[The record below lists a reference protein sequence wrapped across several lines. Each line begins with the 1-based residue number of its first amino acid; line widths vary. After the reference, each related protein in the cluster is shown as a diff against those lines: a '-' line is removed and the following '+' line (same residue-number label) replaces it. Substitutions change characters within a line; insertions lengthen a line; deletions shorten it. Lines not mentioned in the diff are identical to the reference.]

1 MERLHPI
8 EFPIEE
14 KRLLRGV
21 VKAIEQIE
29 DQYPGVTPHSV
40 MNEYKKVKLFY
51 ERQLADEE
59 YLMTTFR
66 PNPIIDEPY

>member
-1 MERLHPI
+1 MEKLHPI
-8 EFPIEE
+8 EFPIVE

-40 MNEYKKVKLFY
+40 MNEYKKVKQFY
-51 ERQLADEE
+51 AEQMADEE
-59 YLMTTFR
+59 YMMSTFH
-66 PNPIIDEPY
+66 NPVVPEYE